1 MTEEVDGDVRD
12 RAVELVREI
21 AGGKAKPKAIERGA
35 MEVPASLPGVELG
48 HLSKAIDKIVQR
60 AVVEGARKTLEQGL
74 LFEAEMLASC
84 HATKDMRIGLDNF
97 VKNGP
102 KVNAAFVHE

>member
-1 MTEEVDGDVRD
+1 MRD

-21 AGGKAKPKAIERGA
+21 AAGRAKAKPIEKGPL
-35 MEVPASLPGVELG
+35 EVPAKLPEVELG
-48 HLSKAIDKIVQR
+48 HLSKAIDRIVQR
-60 AVVEGARKTLEQGL
+60 AVVEGAKRTLEQGL

-102 KVNAAFVHE
+102 KVNAGFVHE